1 MSDKK
6 FYWLKLKK
14 DFFKR
19 HDIHILSGMEN
30 GNEIVLFYIKLM
42 LESIDHEGTLR
53 FSDSKPYTNGMLA
66 RITDTSPDIVEQ
78 AMDILVDF
86 GLVEVAEDKTI
97 ILPKVTG
104 MVGFETD
111 WARKKREYRETL
123 GQTEDTERTS
133 EGQSEDNVRTMSSTE
148 RTMSDKSKSKSK
160 SKRIELDIKRNVKE
174 KEFNPPTLEDV
185 IAYCQERN
193 NSVDAKR
200 FFDYYNANDWKDSKG
215 NQVRNWKQK
224 LITWENKDAR
234 VAVNPQ
240 PISKKEYGLD
250 YNAILAQAREN
261 DRKAAEGK

>member
-19 HDIHILSGMEN
+19 HDIRIIEGMPD
-30 GNEIVLFYIKLM
+30 GVQISHFYLKLM
-42 LESIDHEGTLR
+42 LESVDHDGELR
-53 FSDSKPYTNGMLA
+53 FNESIPYTPDMLA
-66 RITDTSPDIVEQ
+66 VITDTDLSIVNKSLEVLETFK
-78 AMDILVDF
+78 LVQKDDT
-86 GLVEVAEDKTI
+86 GTI
-97 ILPKVTG
+97 ILPKVIG
-104 MVGFETD
+104 MIDSASDTD
-111 WARKKREYRETL
+111 AARRQRRCRERKKQECDEMSQQALQNVT
-123 GQTEDTERTS
+123 TS
-133 EGQSEDNVRTMSSTE
+133 VTKDNES
-148 RTMSDKSKSKSK
+148 KSKSKSK
-160 SKRIELDIKRNVKE
+160 SKSTSKSTRYIFV
-174 KEFNPPTLEDV
+174 PPTLQDV

-240 PISKKEYGLD
+240 PIPKKEYGLD